1 MKISVQE
8 KPRLK
13 DGRHVVTITEV
24 TDGKSEYKNVPFFAA
39 RMETEEGFVEQ
50 RFYDSEAAQ
59 PILAELMRAV
69 GMTGDSFKSEQL
81 VGKTLSIEVGERTY
95 SDPETGDEK
104 TITEASDF
112 QKTGKADTSNA
123 AETGK

>member
-1 MKISVQE
+1 MKVSVQE
-8 KPRLK
+8 KPRLP

-39 RMETEEGFVEQ
+39 RMENEDGFVEQ
-50 RFYDSEAAQ
+50 RFYNSEPSQ

-69 GMTGDSFKSEQL
+69 GITGTALNSEKL
-81 VGKTLSIEVGERTY
+81 VGRSLSVNVGDRTY

-104 TITEASDF
+104 TITEATDF
-112 QKTGKADTSNA
+112 QPVGKADTSKA
-123 AETGK
+123 AR